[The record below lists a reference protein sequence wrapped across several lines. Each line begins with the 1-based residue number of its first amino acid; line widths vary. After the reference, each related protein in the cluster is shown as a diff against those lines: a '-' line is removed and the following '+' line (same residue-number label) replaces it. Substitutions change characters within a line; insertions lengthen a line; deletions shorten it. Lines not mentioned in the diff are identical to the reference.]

1 MMLDDYETK
10 QEKSPRWGLLLRNY
24 GGLGMNRFIALIMTL
39 TAVWIL
45 FAIAYDDL
53 SGWFVILSFLLFV
66 IAPNI
71 TDE

>member
-1 MMLDDYETK
+1 MIGVY
-10 QEKSPRWGLLLRNY
+10 LLKR
-24 GGLGMNRFIALIMTL
+24 GGFGMNRFIALIMAL

-45 FAIAYDDL
+45 FAITYDIL
-53 SGWFVILSFLLFV
+53 SEWFAILSFLLFV